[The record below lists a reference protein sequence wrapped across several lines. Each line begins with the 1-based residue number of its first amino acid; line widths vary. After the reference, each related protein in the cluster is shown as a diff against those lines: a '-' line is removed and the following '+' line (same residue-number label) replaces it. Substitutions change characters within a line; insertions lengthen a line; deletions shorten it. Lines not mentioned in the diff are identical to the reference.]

1 MEKSIKEDKIQYSID
16 IETSKAQQEI
26 KKMENSLV
34 ELRSSNKSLL
44 SQMVSLE
51 AQGKKNSDKWAQ
63 LNKLYKEN
71 NKSIKQ
77 LTSGIAEQTK
87 KVGVSYMTM
96 NQLKKQAQQLQR
108 QLNDTSKAIFP
119 ERYAELEVRLRE
131 VNDRMTELRRSAKEL
146 IAGNENSQ
154 VMNFLKGNYF
164 MKAIEMVRSA
174 GAEVVNFIDD
184 STDMAASIDGV
195 SKAFKEL
202 DRPNLLDNLR
212 KATKGTVNDM
222 ELMKAAVQAKDFRI
236 PLQDLGKYLQFA
248 QLKAQQ
254 TGQSV
259 EFMTQSIVTGLGRQS
274 KMILDNLGISAAE
287 IDEKIAETGD
297 FMKAVASI
305 VENQLA
311 AAGETYISAAD
322 RAIQKTTQLQN
333 AQLEM
338 GQALLPLKEKI
349 DDTYGSLRINLMQA
363 VTWLAKNKEFTIAL
377 ALAVIG
383 LTIAMT
389 TLNTQ
394 FRLWIASTTVGKVV
408 LAGWTAVAT
417 TAKGITLLLAAAK
430 ATLTKNTIRANAAM
444 KIFNKTCKA
453 NIYIAAATAI
463 IALGVAIYS
472 LVTKNDKAR
481 KSAVD
486 FFNTY
491 KRITDDIRQQNNQ
504 LESEAKS
511 KVADEITRIK
521 TLRKTIND
529 SSESYSKRKAAIGEL
544 QKIVPGYHATLN
556 GEGELYKKNTSI
568 IDAYIKKLNQ
578 AAMAEAAYEMMK
590 ENNRKII
597 NAKSRIDDSN
607 QKIRNTKRN
616 TQAKYGVDLDRMNI
630 DGDGVVRYNDVHQD
644 NNPNL
649 LDERKMRFKMD
660 AGDNAANIK
669 ANQDYI
675 EAKTELVRRDEA
687 IVSSYEEQN
696 KKLEDIVKKSGG
708 LNPKALE
715 SKFYNPD
722 KESKTDT
729 VGKTQKQIF
738 DNERK
743 EEIDKRKALYDESL
757 NLLRQNLV
765 EKKITKEQY
774 DQQTSA
780 MEMAYSNDILNIE
793 TKYSEKA
800 KNLAIKDAN
809 EKKSVILSQQAN
821 EQKARQDF
829 QQKSLASMEQY
840 YDNIEKLKDAGMT
853 DSERQERDYQMQLKA
868 LQSYYDAA
876 LEYAR
881 QNGIY
886 ETAIIDAKLKAQLKL
901 EEEHARKLR
910 QEKLAAREKYG
921 LVDDNEKMQQ
931 EMEDAYQSYIKGE
944 LAYEQYQSAIDAIL
958 VEHEQKRKGILQQ
971 YGLISNQEQY
981 EMELEQ
987 LKSFL
992 DQKMITEEQY
1002 EKAMQNLK
1010 RDSYKKQFDYY
1021 SSLFSDAFT
1030 ALQDA
1035 EMAQVDAKYDAQIEA
1050 ARQAGQDTTELENKK
1065 AQEKLA
1071 IEKKYADVNFAIKAS
1086 QIIADTAVSIMMAYS
1101 QLGPIAGSIAA
1112 ALMGITGAAQ
1122 LAAANAERERV
1133 KKMTLSGSSS
1143 STATGA
1149 RVATGLES
1157 GGCID
1162 VEREQD
1168 GKHFNAEYDPNRR
1181 GYIDRPTVIVG
1192 EGPTGQS
1199 KEWVASNA
1207 AVTNP
1212 TVAPIIDIIDKAQR
1226 AGTVRTLD
1234 LRKFMISQISGR
1246 QSGGTITSSPV
1257 HASGAAATVPGSFAA
1272 GQPSSLSPSL
1282 IQDLTTVLSSLK
1294 ERGIKSYVAL
1304 DEIEA
1309 KQKILQQARKIGS
1322 KP

>member
-1 MEKSIKEDKIQYSID
+1 MAKSIKEDKIQYSID
-16 IETSKAQQEI
+16 IETQKAQQEI
-26 KKMENSLV
+26 KKMEISLG
-34 ELRSSNKSLL
+34 ELRGSNKALL
-44 SQMVSLE
+44 AQMVRLE
-51 AQGKKNSDKWAQ
+51 AQGKKDSDDWKKAH
-63 LNKLYKEN
+63 KLYNEN
-71 NKSIKQ
+71 NKSIRQ
-77 LTSGIAEQTK
+77 LTSSIAEQTK
-87 KVGVSYMTM
+87 KIGVNYMTM

-108 QLNDTSKAIFP
+108 QLNDTSKAISP

-164 MKAIEMVRSA
+164 MKAIEMVRRA
-174 GAEVVNFIDD
+174 GGEVINFIDEG
-184 STDMAASIDGV
+184 TDMAASIDGV

-202 DRPNLLDNLR
+202 DNPNLLDNLR

-236 PLQDLGKYLQFA
+236 PLQDLGKYLAFA

-259 EFMTQSIVTGLGRQS
+259 EYMTQSIVTGLGRQS

-287 IDEKIAETGD
+287 IDEKVAETGD

-322 RAIQKTTQLQN
+322 RALQKTTQLQN

-338 GQALLPLKEKI
+338 GQALLPLKEQI
-349 DDTYGSLRINLMQA
+349 DDAYGSMKIGLMQA

-377 ALAVIG
+377 TVAITG
-383 LTIAMT
+383 LSVAMT
-389 TLNTQ
+389 VLNTQ
-394 FRLWIASTTVGKVV
+394 FRLWIASTTAGKVA
-408 LAGWTAVAT
+408 LAAWTAVAT
-417 TAKGITLLLAAAK
+417 TAKGITLLFAAAK
-430 ATLTKNTIRANAAM
+430 ATLTKNTIKANAAM
-444 KIFNKTCKA
+444 KLFNKTCKA
-453 NIYIAAATAI
+453 NVYVAAATAL
-463 IALGVAIYS
+463 IALGIAVYS

-491 KRITDDIRQQNNQ
+491 KRITNDIRQQNKQ
-504 LESEAKS
+504 LESDAKS

-556 GEGELYKKNTSI
+556 GEGELYKKNTAI
-568 IDAYIKKLNQ
+568 IDEYIKKLNQ

-597 NAKSRIDDSN
+597 DARSRIDDSN
-607 QKIRNTKRN
+607 QKIRNVKRN
-616 TQAKYGVDLDRMNI
+616 TQSKYGVDLDRMNI
-630 DGDGVVRYNDVHQD
+630 DDKGTVRYNDVHQD

-649 LDERKMRFKMD
+649 LDEKKMRFRMNV
-660 AGDNAANIK
+660 GDNAANIK

-675 EAKTELVRRDEA
+675 EQKTELVRRDEA
-687 IVSSYEEQN
+687 IVSSYEAQN
-696 KKLEDIVKKSGG
+696 KKLEEIVKKSGG
-708 LNPKALE
+708 LSPKTLE
-715 SKFYNPD
+715 SKFYNPLQ
-722 KESKTDT
+722 KPTSTY
-729 VGKTQKQIF
+729 KTQKQIF
-738 DNERK
+738 ENERK
-743 EEIDKRKALYDESL
+743 EELDQRKALYDKSL
-757 NLLRQNLV
+757 SLLKQNLI

-774 DQQTSA
+774 DQQSSA
-780 MEMAYSNDILNIE
+780 MEMAYTNDILNIE
-793 TKYSEKA
+793 TKYTEKS
-800 KNLAIKDAN
+800 KNLVIKDAN
-809 EKKSVILSQQAN
+809 EKESIVLSQQAN
-821 EQKARQDF
+821 EQKARRDF
-829 QQKSLASMEQY
+829 QQKTLAAMEQY
-840 YDNIEKLKDAGMT
+840 YDNFEKLNEAGMT
-853 DSERQERDYQMQLKA
+853 DAEKQERDYQMQLKT

-881 QNGIY
+881 QNGLD
-886 ETAIIDAKLKAQLKL
+886 EVALLDAKLKA
-901 EEEHARKLR
+901 ERKL
-910 QEKLAAREKYG
+910 QADHEKKLQQAKLAAREKYG
-921 LVDDNEKMQQ
+921 LVDDNENMQR
-931 EMEDAYQSYIKGE
+931 EMEDAFQSYIKGE
-944 LAYEQYQSAIDAIL
+944 LTYEQYQAAIDKIL
-958 VEHEQKRKGILQQ
+958 EEHEQKRRGILQQ
-971 YGLISNQEQY
+971 YGLLSDQEMYTQ
-981 EMELEQ
+981 ELEQ
-987 LKSFL
+987 LQTFL

-1002 EKAMQNLK
+1002 EKAVQNLK

-1021 SSLFSDAFT
+1021 TSLFSNAFT

-1050 ARQAGQDTTELENKK
+1050 ARQAGEDTTELENKK

-1122 LAAANAERERV
+1122 LAAANAEREKV

-1143 STATGA
+1143 STASGA

-1157 GGCID
+1157 GGRID
-1162 VEREQD
+1162 VERRQD
-1168 GKHFNAEYDPNRR
+1168 GKLFNAELDPDRR

-1207 AVTNP
+1207 ALSNP
-1212 TVAPIIDIIDKAQR
+1212 TIAPIIDIIDNAQR

-1234 LRKFMISQISGR
+1234 MRKLVARSLSGL
-1246 QSGGTITSSPV
+1246 QSGGPLTPSSPIS
-1257 HASGAAATVPGSFAA
+1257 AQQPPFPAISSPGITTSPAD
-1272 GQPSSLSPSL
+1272 QSLL
-1282 IQDLTTVLSSLK
+1282 ENLTTLLTSLQ
-1294 ERGIKSYVAL
+1294 ENGIPAYVAL
-1304 DEIEA
+1304 DDFDA
-1309 KQKILQQARKIGS
+1309 KQKIRQKSRKIGS